1 MLQTETINNLSTTY
15 TKGNFDHIILWIAGG
30 SLTGGKQQF
39 KEWQENLLSYN
50 IGSVAFDF
58 PGIGDTPGSVQL
70 SSLESRIH
78 LTQLMIL
85 WITQELK
92 PKKISVYGISMGG
105 YVALAST
112 HSNRHVN
119 GTVIIQAPAAYAQEA
134 HDKRFNSEFTHILRK
149 EKSYEDSY
157 SFEWLQD
164 IPNKVVL
171 ISHTQDQVIPK
182 DIIDRYKEIGV
193 YKDYFIHKE
202 IDAGHR
208 IWDEDQQSAKNTSFE
223 IIKNILI

>member
-1 MLQTETINNLSTTY
+1 MLKTEVITNLSTTY
-15 TKGNFDHIILWIAGG
+15 SEGDFEHIILFVAGG

-39 KEWQENLLSYN
+39 REWQEELLKHN

-58 PGIGDTPGSVQL
+58 PGIGETPGRLDL

-85 WITQELK
+85 WIAQELK

-105 YVALAST
+105 YVTLSAV

-119 GTVIIQAPAAYAQEA
+119 GVVIIQAPAAYAQRA
-134 HDKRFNSEFTHILRK
+134 HDVRFNSTFTQILRSD
-149 EKSYEDSY
+149 KSYEDSF
-157 SFEWLQD
+157 SFEWLHD

-171 ISHTQDQVIPK
+171 ISHTQDQTIPK
-182 DIIDRYKEIGV
+182 EIIERYKEIGFT
-193 YKDYFIHKE
+193 KDYFIHKE
-202 IDAGHR
+202 IEAAHR
-208 IWDEDQQSAKNTSFE
+208 IWDEEQREAKNASLE
-223 IIKNILI
+223 IIRNALL